1 VVLSRRPGRVLEIVP
16 VPLPRPRTEA
26 MLAEPAF
33 LGAVER
39 IWSLIKSQALDA
51 LREGA
56 A

>member
-1 VVLSRRPGRVLEIVP
+1 MLG
-16 VPLPRPRTEA
+16 EA
-26 MLAEPAF
+26 AF

-39 IWSLIKSQALDA
+39 IWSSIKAQARDA